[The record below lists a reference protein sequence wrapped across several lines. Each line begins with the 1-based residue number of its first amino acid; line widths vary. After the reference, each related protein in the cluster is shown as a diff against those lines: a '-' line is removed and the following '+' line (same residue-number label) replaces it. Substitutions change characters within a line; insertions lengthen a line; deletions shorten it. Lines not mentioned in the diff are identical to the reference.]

1 MIKFMTS
8 IKLYGPKCDDNINK
22 IILNSLNQYGIAISK
37 KYDEILFIDN
47 VHDNFKDQNINVFKN
62 TFKINRHMTEFNE
75 NSINII
81 DSQNEHAISYL
92 NNRNETTVTCGVSNK
107 NSLMMESLTQY
118 KAIISLQ
125 RNIKTSNELIC
136 PQGFKI
142 ELFNEIGI
150 YPLLVTSAILLIAGI
165 PSENGYTF

>member
-62 TFKINRHMTEFNE
+62 TFKINRHMTEFND

-92 NNRNETTVTCGVSNK
+92 NSRNECYMW
-107 NSLMMESLTQY
+107 SL
-118 KAIISLQ
+118 K
-125 RNIKTSNELIC
+125 
-136 PQGFKI
+136 
-142 ELFNEIGI
+142 
-150 YPLLVTSAILLIAGI
+150 
-165 PSENGYTF
+165 

>member
-1 MIKFMTS
+1 
-8 IKLYGPKCDDNINK
+8 
-22 IILNSLNQYGIAISK
+22 
-37 KYDEILFIDN
+37 
-47 VHDNFKDQNINVFKN
+47 
-62 TFKINRHMTEFNE
+62 
-75 NSINII
+75 
-81 DSQNEHAISYL
+81 
-92 NNRNETTVTCGVSNK
+92 
-107 NSLMMESLTQY
+107 MMESLTQY